1 MNWKRPLFLFSAM
14 GALLLVGVLVSLF
27 WGLPAEG
34 SRFPWDASLIAWWK
48 GQDFAHSYPASTGI
62 LLQLRLP
69 RIVLAV
75 LAGAHLA
82 LAGLIMQSLF
92 GNPLADPYITGVS
105 SGAALGAVIAF
116 CLKWDSSLWGL
127 NSVSFLAFSGAMGV
141 ACLVYAMAR
150 KGSALSLSHL
160 LLTGICISALAQAV
174 TTFLLFS
181 AENQQLRSALHW
193 LFGSLAYRDWGY
205 VRGLLA
211 YTVIG
216 VISAFAFHWH
226 LDLLAMGEEGAHH
239 LGIRLGH
246 TKTLLLMIASLLAA
260 STVAA
265 CGIIGFVGL
274 IIPHAMRALFGASH
288 RILIPACV
296 VGGALLLVLSD
307 LVARVAL
314 SGQEIPIGMVTSVIG
329 SLFFLI
335 LLLRSPGGVR

>member
-1 MNWKRPLFLFSAM
+1 MNWRRPLFLFSAM
-14 GALLLVGVLVSLF
+14 GGLLLFGVLLSLF
-27 WGLPAEG
+27 WGLPPEV
-34 SRFPWDASLIAWWK
+34 SRFPLDGSLIAWWK
-48 GQDFAHSYPASTGI
+48 GNGFTHSYPESAGI
-62 LLQLRLP
+62 LVQLRLP
-69 RIVLAV
+69 RIALAV

-105 SGAALGAVIAF
+105 SGAALGAVSAF

-127 NSVSFLAFSGAMGV
+127 NAVSLVAFSGAMGV
-141 ACLVYAMAR
+141 AWIVYAMAR

-160 LLTGICISALAQAV
+160 LLTGICVSALAQAA

-211 YTVIG
+211 YSVIG
-216 VISAFAFHWH
+216 FVFAFALHRH
-226 LDLLAMGEEGAHH
+226 LDLLAMGEESAHH
-239 LGIRLGH
+239 LGIRLGR

-274 IIPHAMRALFGASH
+274 MIPHTMRALFGASH
-288 RILIPACV
+288 RILIPACAM
-296 VGGALLLVLSD
+296 GGALLLVLSD
-307 LVARVAL
+307 LGARVAL

-335 LLLRSPGGVR
+335 LLLRSRGGVR